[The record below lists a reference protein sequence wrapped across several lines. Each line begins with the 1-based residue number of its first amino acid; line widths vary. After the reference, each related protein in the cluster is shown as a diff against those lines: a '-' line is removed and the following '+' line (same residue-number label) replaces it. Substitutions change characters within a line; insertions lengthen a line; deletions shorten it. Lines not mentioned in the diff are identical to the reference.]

1 MNNENSTIVIDQQAL
16 ATGCVHWK
24 RTVPYSNVVKRT
36 TQTIC
41 TGYKE
46 SIGVLESRYF
56 FDYLCH
62 WNWFLFSPL
71 VFNLFLYIFFSNS
84 RRWVS
89 LTGNS
94 LRAEKSH
101 WRVQEVTLAGP
112 KIHTRAKMSHCSVI
126 MNVIKRFW
134 ALCLDTHMK
143 LALYKHA
150 IVINVIIIIIIK
162 T

>member
-36 TQTIC
+36 TQNIC

-71 VFNLFLYIFFSNS
+71 VFNLFIYIFFSNS

-94 LRAEKSH
+94 LRAVK
-101 WRVQEVTLAGP
+101 VTLAGP
-112 KIHTRAKMSHCSVI
+112 KSDIGRAENSHKGQ
-126 MNVIKRFW
+126 NVTLQCYNERHK
-134 ALCLDTHMK
+134 ALLSIVSRHAYEIS
-143 LALYKHA
+143 ALQTCYCY
-150 IVINVIIIIIIK
+150 
-162 T
+162 